1 MGRALHILAAAAL
14 CLLLQPSGIASA
26 VGSTSVS
33 CDRALLGMGKC
44 QVVRC
49 VGRTCKSVVL
59 PRGSAAKARI
69 TLNQCIR
76 NHAACESSC
85 YLSVQHRRPYPAYF
99 KDCTNRCDANHSAC
113 VDFALTPK
121 CSVRL
126 AGR

>member
-26 VGSTSVS
+26 ASTSVS
-33 CDRALLGMGKC
+33 CNKALLGVGKC
-44 QVVRC
+44 QVVQC
-49 VGRTCKSVVL
+49 VGRACKSVVL

-76 NHAACESSC
+76 NHDACVSNC
-85 YLSVQHRRPYPAYF
+85 FLSIQHRPPYSSYF

-113 VDFALTPK
+113 VDFALTL
-121 CSVRL
+121 SRNVQ
-126 AGR
+126 